1 MPNQE
6 KKSEAYRKI
15 ELVIDSCK
23 QEAHFDTVIEMISNY
38 VKLYGLQ
45 WTDGEIKMLEC
56 RLDSQIDKCKVL

>member
-1 MPNQE
+1 MHNAEQ
-6 KKSEAYRKI
+6 KSAAYRKI

-23 QEAHFDTVIEMISNY
+23 SDLHFDTAIEMISNY

-45 WTDGEIKMLEC
+45 WTDGEITMLEC